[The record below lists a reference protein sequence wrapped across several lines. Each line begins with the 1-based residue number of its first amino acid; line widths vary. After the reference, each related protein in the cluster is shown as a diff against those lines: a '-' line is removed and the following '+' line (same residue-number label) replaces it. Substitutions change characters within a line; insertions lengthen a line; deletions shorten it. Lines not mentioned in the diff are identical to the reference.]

1 MSEENKTLLRRF
13 HQEVLNERKLEV
25 IDQLCAPDIVDHSA
39 PPGSPPGMDWARQM
53 ISMLFAAF
61 PDMKLTT
68 EDLVAEGDKVVA
80 RYTMKGT
87 HRGEFM
93 GIPPTGKEVFITGME
108 VNRVVGGKFVEH
120 WEVMDQLGMMQ
131 QLGLA
136 PPPGPVGS

>member
-93 GIPPTGKEVFITGME
+93 GVAPTGKQISVSGME
-108 VNRVVGGKFVEH
+108 ILRFARGKVMEH
-120 WEVMDQLGMMQ
+120 WGNIDTLGLMQ
-131 QLGLA
+131 QLGVI
-136 PPPGPVGS
+136 PPSG